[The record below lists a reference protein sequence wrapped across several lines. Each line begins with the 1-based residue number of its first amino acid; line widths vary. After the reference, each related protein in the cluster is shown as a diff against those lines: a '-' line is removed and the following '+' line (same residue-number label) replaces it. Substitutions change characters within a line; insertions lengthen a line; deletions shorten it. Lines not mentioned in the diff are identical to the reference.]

1 MPILRLLA
9 EGASDSRREVRSAC
23 VSALFAAVQDR
34 HIAAVPSGVL
44 VEVLGDVLSPAIT
57 LLGSFAQTEVPA
69 APGAGATA
77 GGPNLVEVMD
87 EDWTRVSVEK
97 QHQQSST
104 AVAVE
109 LPATGSAVQLC
120 ERGVAVLCTL
130 LLRFTP
136 RLIRYPSFDKLWLRV
151 LFVLGSLLGPQDFV
165 ADSSDGSGPA
175 AEPSALNQM
184 AVEKLRESVSALVA
198 AGVFRRREGLGRVTC
213 DSLRMYSGGAAV
225 VAELGS
231 AINEAG
237 E

>member
-109 LPATGSAVQLC
+109 VPYNSASVAWQYSARCFCALPLA
-120 ERGVAVLCTL
+120 
-130 LLRFTP
+130 
-136 RLIRYPSFDKLWLRV
+136 
-151 LFVLGSLLGPQDFV
+151 
-165 ADSSDGSGPA
+165 
-175 AEPSALNQM
+175 
-184 AVEKLRESVSALVA
+184 
-198 AGVFRRREGLGRVTC
+198 
-213 DSLRMYSGGAAV
+213 
-225 VAELGS
+225 
-231 AINEAG
+231 
-237 E
+237 